1 MAAGALCRAAK
12 LLRPQTAVALLNGEI
27 DATDLSAPC
36 VFEDGSLEDSTRA
49 LQAVGVQLVTPVTG
63 VPVRL

>member
-1 MAAGALCRAAK
+1 M
-12 LLRPQTAVALLNGEI
+12 ALLNGEI
-27 DATDLSAPC
+27 DATGLSAPF